1 MWATG
6 GGRSHEHHDKAY
18 FRATLLVGVAVLI
31 ASLTLVMGALYS
43 YFGRVQESQLR
54 DELSLAVVGVEQNGM
69 DYLKQLESDQ
79 YRITWLRADGAVLYD
94 TQADAE
100 SMENHAQRQ
109 EVQQALAT
117 GEGESSRYSD
127 TLLQKTV
134 YYAKRLPD
142 GTVLRLSAIRVT
154 TGVLVL
160 NMLQPILLVLAAA
173 LILSGVLA
181 SRLARRITEPLN
193 RLDLEHPLENDTY
206 EELAPLLRRMEHQRR
221 QIDRQMDELRR
232 RSEEFEQITG
242 SMNEGLVLLDEA
254 GVILSINPAARRLLD
269 AAENCVG
276 QDLLTVD
283 RDVAL
288 SDALRQ
294 AAEQGHSEFRGQ
306 RNGREYQFDV
316 TRIQSE
322 GRMAGTVLLVFDV
335 TERAFA
341 ERNRREFTANVSHEL
356 KTPLQGIIGSAELLE
371 NGLVKQEDVPRF
383 IGHIRSE
390 AQRLVTL
397 IGDII
402 RLSQL
407 DEGEPMPAEPVELLA
422 LAREAAESLQSAA
435 AARNVTVT
443 VEGEPVALTGVRRLL
458 YEIVFNLCDNAIKYN
473 TDGGRVQV
481 TVTKENETAAVTVRD
496 TGIGIP
502 PDQQDRV
509 FERFYRVDKSH
520 SKASGGTGLGL
531 SIVKHAVQYHHGT
544 IHLQSEVGKGTE
556 IRVTFP
562 LA

>member
-1 MWATG
+1 MSTMTK
-6 GGRSHEHHDKAY
+6 RI

-31 ASLTLVMGALYS
+31 ASLALVMGVLYS

-54 DELSLAVVGVEQNGM
+54 DELSLAAVGVEKNGT
-69 DYLKQLESDQ
+69 DYLAELHSDQ
-79 YRITWLRADGAVLYD
+79 YRITWLRADGVVIYD

-100 SMENHAQRQ
+100 TMENHAQRQ
-109 EVQQALAT
+109 EVRQALAT
-117 GEGESSRYSD
+117 GEGESSRYSS

-134 YYAKRLPD
+134 YYARLLPD
-142 GTVLRLSAIRVT
+142 GTVLRLSAVRVT
-154 TGVLVL
+154 AGVLIL

-173 LILSGVLA
+173 LILSGVLVG
-181 SRLARRITEPLN
+181 RLARRITEPLN

-221 QIDRQMDELRR
+221 QIDQQMGELRQ
-232 RSEEFEQITG
+232 RSEEFDQITG

-254 GVILSINPAARRLLD
+254 GTILSINPAARRLLD
-269 AAENCVG
+269 ADGDCVG
-276 QDLLTVD
+276 QDFLTVD
-283 RDVAL
+283 RDVTM

-294 AAEQGHSEFRGQ
+294 AAEQGHSEFRGE

-316 TRIQSE
+316 TRIQTE
-322 GRMAGTVLLVFDV
+322 GRTAGTVLLVFDV

-371 NGLVKQEDVPRF
+371 NGMVKQEDVPRF
-383 IGHIRSE
+383 VGHIRAE

-407 DEGEPMPAEPVELLA
+407 DEDEPMPTESVELLA
-422 LAREAAESLQSAA
+422 VAREAAENLRSAA
-435 AARNVTVT
+435 EAKRVTVDVT
-443 VEGEPVALTGVRRLL
+443 GQPASVSGVRRLL

-473 TDGGRVQV
+473 TDGGRVEV
-481 TVTKENETAAVTVRD
+481 EVACEGGTAAVTVRD

-502 PDQQDRV
+502 PEHQSRV

-531 SIVKHAVQYHHGT
+531 SIVKHAVQYHHGA
-544 IHLQSEVGKGTE
+544 IQLKSEVGKGTE

-562 LA
+562 VE